1 MLHFLRK
8 HHENSYFPNTNVDKG
23 TIVALTIN
31 TKVAWKINSL
41 LHKIVSVISEVLLRM
56 HFTWR
61 KLVLLMSW
69 TLPKAHARVWLTRT
83 RIFIG
88 RSASNTRDSSF
99 WMWRKPTLPCILPK
113 LPTTSMKHW
122 NPEVQNFCIH
132 SLACWVSVLLRRILL
147 SLSKLHLTK
156 QQDQCF
162 CDTLKI
168 SSYNWPDRSLF
179 WNSVY
184 ILWAHIWLE
193 QCLAEY
199 KSWLCFAP
207 SQNGLKSGMLW
218 YEKKRVCNFIL
229 TFLGKASSL
238 SSWRHTER

>member
-41 LHKIVSVISEVLLRM
+41 LHYIFFSVISEVLLRM

-69 TLPKAHARVWLTRT
+69 TLPKAHARVWVTRT

-113 LPTTSMKHW
+113 LPTTSMKHSS
-122 NPEVQNFCIH
+122 PEVLKFCIH
-132 SLACWVSVLLRRILL
+132 SFSCWVSHTVRNLHFC
-147 SLSKLHLTK
+147 SKIQLW
-156 QQDQCF
+156 F
-162 CDTLKI
+162 PVKI
-168 SSYNWPDRSLF
+168 VDFLGEKL
-179 WNSVY
+179 V
-184 ILWAHIWLE
+184 
-193 QCLAEY
+193 
-199 KSWLCFAP
+199 K
-207 SQNGLKSGMLW
+207 MLW
-218 YEKKRVCNFIL
+218 FW
-229 TFLGKASSL
+229 TF
-238 SSWRHTER
+238 